1 MIKVYTIGLGGRG
14 RLYSN
19 IVKDSGVAEMA
30 GICDTDEKKFD
41 YAREYLG
48 LKREQCFSD
57 YRELLRH
64 VNKDDLVIIA
74 TQDEQHREHALAAI
88 EKGCTVLLEKPISN
102 REEDCE
108 ELAQA
113 AEAAGVNVLFAMYC
127 ATRLFT
133 IPSKRFSIPGSWDV

>member
-64 VNKDDLVIIA
+64 VNKDDRRTSSTASTLSPPLKRVVPYCSKSLYPTEKRIA
-74 TQDEQHREHALAAI
+74 KNWLR
-88 EKGCTVLLEKPISN
+88 
-102 REEDCE
+102 RR
-108 ELAQA
+108 
-113 AEAAGVNVLFAMYC
+113 
-127 ATRLFT
+127 RL
-133 IPSKRFSIPGSWDV
+133 RA